1 LIHLRASWNS
11 RGSYVRGSAQATAA
25 RRVHRP
31 DAVRG
36 RHRPELLLLA
46 LLAILSFDV
55 AARQPT
61 TVRPDLGSAQRIA
74 DWTLDGSGT
83 WDVTANTLRLTG
95 AGTPGG
101 PIRRPAALAIFKS
114 VPLTKLTL
122 DAEIKST
129 APVDLPVRDVELIFG
144 YESPSRFYYVH
155 LAGITNAVH
164 NGIFLVA
171 DADRRRLDQPDS
183 VPQMKDQAWHRVRL
197 ERDPASGRIAIFM
210 DGSTEPVLKATDT
223 TIRAGRV
230 GFGSFDETGEF
241 RNIVVTGETK

>member
-1 LIHLRASWNS
+1 MIHVHAHGNATSDANVDGPGASARQGNLPDGTRKGPQ
-11 RGSYVRGSAQATAA
+11 RGLVVLAMLAA
-25 RRVHRP
+25 
-31 DAVRG
+31 
-36 RHRPELLLLA
+36 
-46 LLAILSFDV
+46 LSFGV
-55 AARQPT
+55 AARQLT
-61 TVRPDLGSAQRIA
+61 TVRPDLGSARALA

-101 PIRRPAALAIFKS
+101 PIRRPAAIAILKS
-114 VPLTKLTL
+114 APLTKLTL
-122 DAEIKST
+122 EAEIKST
-129 APVDLPVRDVELIFG
+129 APVDLPVRDVELVFG
-144 YESPSRFYYVH
+144 YESPTRFYYVH

-197 ERDPASGRIAIFM
+197 ERDPASGRIEIFM
-210 DGSTEPVLKATDT
+210 DGSPTAVLKATDT
-223 TIRAGRV
+223 TIAAGRV

-241 RNIVVTGETK
+241 RNIVVTGATK